1 MGASGYNASR
11 AATMSRPGPV
21 PLWSGEAAP
30 VSAIGS
36 HKQNQPSVDGGV
48 EQPIQR
54 VITLTGLSGK
64 PVAVP
69 LQEVG
74 SGVPAVILSGLV
86 GCNSHWDG
94 VTSRV
99 SSRVRCLSLEV
110 PLLDLQGRDCSVE
123 GAAVLIRNWAETLGE
138 PAIFIGSSFG
148 GHAAL
153 RVAIERPDLVR
164 ALVLT
169 GSSGLA
175 EKPILGNRA
184 SRADREW
191 LEGKIAEL
199 FFDRE
204 KMSVDDV
211 ERAEQ
216 ALFKDRDKARAMIRL
231 SRSCREDYLGPALPA
246 IEAPTLVLWGR
257 QDIVT
262 PPEAA
267 EEFAELIPNAML
279 VWLENCGH
287 APMIEKPVEFCVALN
302 QFLDH
307 LGIP

>member
-1 MGASGYNASR
+1 MPVAPQR
-11 AATMSRPGPV
+11 QAAPGHD

-30 VSAIGS
+30 VSAVGS
-36 HKQNQPSVDGGV
+36 HKQDQHAAVDATAGQPS
-48 EQPIQR
+48 ER
-54 VITLTGLSGK
+54 LLTLTGLSGK
-64 PVAVP
+64 PVEVP
-69 LQEVG
+69 LQESG

-86 GCNSHWDG
+86 GRNSHWDP
-94 VTSRV
+94 VTSRL
-99 SSRVRCLSLEV
+99 SSRVRCLALEV
-110 PLLDLQGRDCSVE
+110 PLLDLQGRDCSVQ
-123 GAAVLIRNWAETLGE
+123 GASVLIRAFAETLSE
-138 PAIFIGSSFG
+138 PAILIGSSFG

-199 FFDRE
+199 FFDRD
-204 KMSVDDV
+204 KMSAEDV

-231 SRSCREDYLGPALPA
+231 SRSCREDYLGPELPA

-267 EEFAELIPNAML
+267 EEFAELIPNSTL
-279 VWLENCGH
+279 IWLDNCGH
-287 APMIEKPVEFCVALN
+287 APMIEKPGEFCTALES
-302 QFLDH
+302 FLDQI
-307 LGIP
+307 GIA